1 MRRITVLAALLAA
14 GCVTPRPGT
23 TVAAAPASRRAPTT
37 VRNGASARDSIVA
50 LINQQR
56 EQAGLR
62 PLVPNERLM
71 RAAQIEADQMAR
83 ERKMAH
89 TLPDAPYP
97 TLVARLHA
105 VGYEYGLAG
114 ENIAWQYSAVGSVGS
129 WMHSP
134 PHRHNILDG
143 EFVET
148 GVGIARGTDG
158 HSYYAQVFGRPR

>member
-1 MRRITVLAALLAA
+1 MRHLLPLAALLAA

-23 TVAAAPASRRAPTT
+23 TAAPARVSGRAPTT
-37 VRNGASARDSIVA
+37 IRRGAGARDSIVA

-56 EQAGLR
+56 QDAGLR

-71 RAAQIEADQMAR
+71 RAAQLQASECAR
-83 ERKMAH
+83 EGKLAH
-89 TLPDAPYP
+89 TLPDARYP
-97 TLVARLHA
+97 TLVSRLKA
-105 VGYEYGLAG
+105 VGYAYGVAG
-114 ENIAWQYSAVGSVGS
+114 ENLAWQYSAAGSVGS

-134 PHRHNILDG
+134 PHRHNILED

-158 HSYYAQVFGRPR
+158 HFYYAQVFGRPR

>member
-1 MRRITVLAALLAA
+1 MHRFLPLAALLAA
-14 GCVTPRPGT
+14 GCVAPRAATTPT
-23 TVAAAPASRRAPTT
+23 SAPEPLRAH
-37 VRNGASARDSIVA
+37 ASARDSIVA
-50 LINQQR
+50 LINVQR
-56 EQAGLR
+56 ERAGLR
-62 PLVPNERLM
+62 ALVPNERLM

-83 ERKMAH
+83 EGKMAH
-89 TLPDAPYP
+89 TLPGAPYP

-105 VGYEYGLAG
+105 AGYAYREAG

-148 GVGIARGTDG
+148 GVGIARGTEG
-158 HSYYAQVFGRPR
+158 HYYYAQVFGTPR